1 MNNYLVIGL
10 SAVIGLGLAFA
21 AWARPHGMHPPISIE
36 QAENRAAEAFAA
48 ADANGDTELSR
59 DEFAAAE
66 LPHPG
71 PRPGRPFAHRR
82 MHDDAGPD
90 SDAYDAELFD
100 ALDADGD
107 GMLSRAEA
115 GREQRHAAHK
125 ALIKQRMFTH
135 LDSDNSGA
143 ISASEF
149 TQRVQRLRELDE
161 NADGEISR
169 DEFRSRMRA
178 RHHSG

>member
-1 MNNYLVIGL
+1 MNNYTIIGL
-10 SAVIGLGLAFA
+10 GAVIGIGLAFS
-21 AWARPHGMHPPISIE
+21 AWARPHGMHPPISIA
-36 QAENRAAEAFAA
+36 QAESRAAQAFAA
-48 ADANGDTELSR
+48 ADSNGDSELSR
-59 DEFAAAE
+59 DEFTTAE

-71 PRPGRPFAHRR
+71 AGRPFARR
-82 MHDDAGPD
+82 WMHNEAGPD

-115 GREQRHAAHK
+115 SREQRHAAHK
-125 ALIKQRMFTH
+125 SLMKQRAFTH

-169 DEFRSRMRA
+169 DEFRRTMRA
-178 RHHSG
+178 RRHSG